1 MADKLYTQLF
11 TQNRELSWLKFNARV
26 LSEATDETVPLLER
40 LKFVAIFSAN
50 LDEFF
55 MIRVGSLFDLLQM
68 KETTIDNK
76 SGMSP
81 QEQLD
86 YIYKAVRPLYR
97 EKDEIYAS
105 IERQLRIHGIYELNY
120 CELDQLEQKQVK
132 HYFKNSIMPILS
144 PQIIDS
150 HHPFPH
156 LQNNSIYIATMLKIK
171 GKEVFGLVPIPSSL
185 PEILSLAGN
194 ETRFISME
202 KFLLEFLDDAFDH
215 YQVLE
220 KAIIRITRNA
230 DLNFDDENFEVD
242 SDFRKKMR
250 KLLHKRKRLFPV
262 RMEISNEIS
271 VNFQKYIYEKLG
283 LKQEQ
288 VFLTKTPMSMK
299 FAFQLPTK
307 IPANKRKAL
316 TYKGFKPHF
325 PREVNP
331 KESILKQLQQNDLLL
346 SYPYESM
353 EPFLLMIK
361 EAANDPNVVSIKIT
375 IYRLAN
381 KAKLVEYLCAAAEN
395 GKDVLVLIELRA
407 RFDEQN
413 NIDWSERLE
422 EAGCN
427 IIYGFEN
434 FKVHSKICLIT
445 KRERNEIK
453 YITQIGTGN
462 YNEKTASMYT
472 DLSLISYD
480 QRIGQDAA
488 EFFKNMGIG
497 NLEGIYK
504 HLLVAPISLK
514 QTVIKL
520 IDEQIALANKGHIFI
535 KINSLT
541 DVDIM
546 EKLKQASCAG
556 VKVIMIIRGICCL
569 KPNIEGKTDNIHI
582 SSVVGRFLEHS
593 RIYSFG
599 TGSTQKIYISSAD
612 FMTRNTERRVEVAC
626 PIYDERAREKIRHIM
641 EAAEYDNVKA
651 RVLLANGN
659 YVKKDKHKLPI
670 DSQQLLMND
679 VEKEEAVI
687 AMKKKSFLSNKLIK
701 KLQHIFSSNK
711 DNFFDQSL

>member
-1 MADKLYTQLF
+1 MANKLYTQLF

-202 KFLLEFLDDAFDH
+202 KLLLEFLDDTFDH

-307 IPANKRKAL
+307 IPANKHKAL

-520 IDEQIALANKGHIFI
+520 IDGQIALANKGHIFI
-535 KINSLT
+535 KVNSLT

-679 VEKEEAVI
+679 VEKEEAII

>member
-1 MADKLYTQLF
+1 MANKLYTQLF

-202 KFLLEFLDDAFDH
+202 KLLLEFLDDTFDH

-307 IPANKRKAL
+307 IPANKHKAL

-325 PREVNP
+325 PREVNL

-535 KINSLT
+535 KVNSLT

-546 EKLKQASCAG
+546 EKLKQASCAS

-679 VEKEEAVI
+679 VEKEEAII